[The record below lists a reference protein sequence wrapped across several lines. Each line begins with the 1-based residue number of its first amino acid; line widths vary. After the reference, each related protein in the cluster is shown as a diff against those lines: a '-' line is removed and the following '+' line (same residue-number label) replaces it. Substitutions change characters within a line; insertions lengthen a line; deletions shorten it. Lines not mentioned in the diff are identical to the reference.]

1 MTNPIILLMEINI
14 MFLEYIIFETR
25 LADAP
30 ELGSLIGE
38 WGRKEGRAPIDS
50 SIGLGTR
57 YNSRPGSRVA
67 TDGPGRSG
75 SRQLD
80 WRG

>member
-25 LADAP
+25 LADVP
-30 ELGSLIGE
+30 ELGSLIGN
-38 WGRKEGRAPIDS
+38 EGGKRGGLQLAVR
-50 SIGLGTR
+50 IGLGTR

-67 TDGPGRSG
+67 TDGPGCSG
-75 SRQLD
+75 SRLLD
-80 WRG
+80 CRG